1 MTYTIIRHIKI
12 IEIIKYISLYFII
25 FIIALSCSKD
35 STESESGSPLFLE
48 KLNNTTWRHQLPI
61 NDPGTVDFNKDGIGD
76 ILLRSFLNTTNLNDI
91 VFYRDISDLNEGET
105 FGGYCANINDRIN
118 LTIVNHTQSKFV
130 FRKDYNEDLDGN
142 GITDSSTIEYSIIN
156 ENTIRRRV
164 IREDNSVFWNHTLS
178 RTNLTYE
185 ENYKRCGYIV
195 SRFRGRF

>member
-76 ILLRSFLNTTNLNDI
+76 ILLATQL
-91 VFYRDISDLNEGET
+91 YGEEISGQHIDP
-105 FGGYCANINDRIN
+105 D
-118 LTIVNHTQSKFV
+118 
-130 FRKDYNEDLDGN
+130 
-142 GITDSSTIEYSIIN
+142 
-156 ENTIRRRV
+156 
-164 IREDNSVFWNHTLS
+164 
-178 RTNLTYE
+178 
-185 ENYKRCGYIV
+185 KR
-195 SRFRGRF
+195 FK